1 MYEKLVNEVRNIMM
15 MDYILSGESERIH
28 NPIRNER
35 RYEAYVNAVK
45 KCRQFAEKYCLK
57 MSYADPEFPKDGYMI
72 ELVFQT
78 ENDEVEIGKKDLALF
93 EIIAGCDGVNMDTD
107 LKGNIRI
114 YMYYEK
120 IYEERR

>member
-35 RYEAYVNAVK
+35 RYEAYVEAVR
-45 KCRQFAEKYCLK
+45 KCREFAEKYCLK
-57 MSYADPEFPKDGYMI
+57 MSYADPDFPKDGHMI

-78 ENDEVEIGKKDLALF
+78 ENDEVEIEKKDLALF